1 MDKIE
6 FETMLNEA
14 NNLLN
19 DQNTSNIK
27 LPNIIVEKSPIN
39 IYWKKDIPKY

>member
-19 DQNTSNIK
+19 DQNKSNIK
-27 LPNIIVEKSPIN
+27 LPNIIEEKSPIN
-39 IYWKKDIPKY
+39 KYWKKDIPKY